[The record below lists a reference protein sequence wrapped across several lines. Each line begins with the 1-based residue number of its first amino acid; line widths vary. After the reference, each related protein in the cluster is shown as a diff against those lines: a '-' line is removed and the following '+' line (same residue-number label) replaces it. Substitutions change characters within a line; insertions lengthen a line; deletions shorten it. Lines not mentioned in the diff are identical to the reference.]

1 EPPAGRERNEEHGA
15 PVIKAEPVCLRRDS
29 LSDTVLY
36 CPVYIPP
43 ELRDHGIGTAPRIY
57 QRLQFLLG
65 KPHLQRT
72 HGFQCAHRSAVAQG
86 QFRDFSFLTEMS
98 IDAMLL
104 HRNMEHLACRCAVN
118 IAPIL
123 KNLEPPSLPGK
134 PGDYPRLDCREVRY
148 NELPAI
154 LRHKCRANE
163 LGEGIRDIFIKHG
176 KCFIVTAPHQSP
188 RLS

>member
-1 EPPAGRERNEEHGA
+1 
-15 PVIKAEPVCLRRDS
+15 
-29 LSDTVLY
+29 
-36 CPVYIPP
+36 
-43 ELRDHGIGTAPRIY
+43 
-57 QRLQFLLG
+57 
-65 KPHLQRT
+65 
-72 HGFQCAHRSAVAQG
+72 
-86 QFRDFSFLTEMS
+86 MS

-148 NELPAI
+148 NELPAV

-163 LGEGIRDIFIKHG
+163 LGKGIRDIFIEHG
-176 KCFIVTAPHQSP
+176 KGFVITASHQCP
-188 RLS
+188 RLCQIWHGILIQILQLNQPPGE